1 MSFFGNSALIKS
13 SRDVITQHCL
23 PSASNRL
30 ADISSSIPS
39 LKMLNLGTY
48 VIASADDTTRLDAC
62 CSIHMPAFECGNQSS
77 KSNQFAWRRQ
87 DLNLSRL
94 CLSRRCPAARDL
106 CGNGRLAKTGGLY
119 E

>member
-1 MSFFGNSALIKS
+1 MSFFGNSALIKL
-13 SRDVITQHCL
+13 SRDVITSQHL

-30 ADISSSIPS
+30 ADISSSTPS
-39 LKMLNLGTY
+39 LKMLDHGTD
-48 VIASADDTTRLDAC
+48 VIAPADDKTSLDAC
-62 CSIHMPAFECGNQSS
+62 CSIHISAFECGNQSS
-77 KSNQFAWRRQ
+77 KSNQFAWQRQ

-94 CLSRRCPAARDL
+94 FLSRRYPAARDL